1 MTQPDLQDLRRSLAR
16 RLKEKAEL
24 EQQVRAVQSQF
35 QNEIAPLQ
43 EEVLRLRMERLKE
56 VAQARMRSARLRNAY
71 HDAHDAYEEF
81 RQQRAHD
88 PDLAAASDED
98 LKATY
103 RRATKLCH
111 PDAVPDPYHE
121 EAAAT
126 FQALESAY
134 DADHPEAVRTIAE
147 ALDTWGFPRAPSA
160 PAEQSASA
168 AKASL
173 RRAVSDLDASIER
186 LRTSDAYQ
194 TMTDSGDV
202 DADAIVGARKRVLQ
216 QRLRELKR
224 RQRARF

>member
-43 EEVLRLRMERLKE
+43 EEVLRVRMERLKE
-56 VAQARMRSARLRNAY
+56 VAQVRMRSARLRNAY

-111 PDAVPDPYHE
+111 PDAVADPYHE

-134 DADHPEAVRTIAE
+134 DADQTEAVRAIAE
-147 ALDTWGFPRAPSA
+147 DLDTWGFPRPPSA
-160 PAEQSASA
+160 PVDRSDVHAE
-168 AKASL
+168 ASL
-173 RRAVSDLDASIER
+173 RRAVSDLEASIEQ
-186 LRTSDAYQ
+186 LRASEAYR
-194 TMTDSGDV
+194 TATESAG
-202 DADAIVGARKRVLQ
+202 ADAESVVGARKQALLQ
-216 QRLRELKR
+216 KLRELKR